1 MKQSVSKYT
10 FIIFFTLIALLSLFI
25 IWPLFTAIIAGVL
38 IAYIFFPFHKY
49 VKSKIKNKNVAACT
63 STVLILVVVTVPFV
77 VLLGAITADISE
89 AYTEAKLAKPTN
101 TFFQEECTGSFCD
114 AKERIDTLVTG
125 PDMVKSIEESL
136 GKISQWFVQYSSSF
150 VLSIPQR
157 ILELFIL
164 IFVMFY
170 GFRDGQVM
178 IGKVYNLIPLKEAFK
193 KHLKQQTSDVIYA
206 TVYGI
211 LIVGL
216 IQGCIAT
223 IGYFIFG
230 LKSPIMWGAITTLA
244 AIMPFV
250 GPPMIWFPAAVFLIV
265 KGMDAGNTLLTWK
278 GIGLLLY
285 GIFIIS
291 TIDNLLKPKI
301 IGERSKVHPA
311 VILVG
316 LFGGLISMGPI
327 GLVVGPLVLA
337 MLVSFIRVYEKD
349 KKHILS

>member
-1 MKQSVSKYT
+1 MKHSISKHT
-10 FIIFFTLIALLSLFI
+10 FLIFFTAIALLSLFI
-25 IWPLFTAIIAGVL
+25 IWPLFTAILAGIL
-38 IAYIFFPFHKY
+38 IAYIFYPLHKRI
-49 VKSKIKNKNVAACT
+49 KSKVSNKNVAACT
-63 STVLILVVVTVPFV
+63 STILILLVVTIPFV
-77 VLLGAITADISE
+77 VLLGAITADISD
-89 AYTEAKLAKPTN
+89 AYAEAKLSKPT
-101 TFFQEECTGSFCD
+101 TGFFQEECTGSLCE
-114 AKERIDTLVTG
+114 AKEKIDTLVTT
-125 PDMVKSIEESL
+125 PTLLSSIQESL

-150 VLSIPQR
+150 VFSIPQR
-157 ILELFIL
+157 ILELFIMV
-164 IFVMFY
+164 FVMFY
-170 GFRDGQVM
+170 GFRDGEGM
-178 IGKVYNLIPLKEAFK
+178 IKKLYTLIPLRESFK

-216 IQGCIAT
+216 IQGFLAT

-230 LKSPIMWGAITTLA
+230 LASPLMWGALTTLA
-244 AIMPFV
+244 AIIPFV
-250 GPPMIWFPAAVFLIV
+250 GPPMIWFPAGVVQIIR
-265 KGMDAGNTLLTWK
+265 GMDAGNSLLTWQ

-285 GIFIIS
+285 GTFIIS

-301 IGERSKVHPA
+301 IGQRSKVHPA

-349 KKHILS
+349 KKQILN